1 MKTIS
6 MVDLRQ
12 NAERII
18 EQVRRG
24 EAMVLT
30 YRGQPAIRLEPLA
43 EAEVRADDPFYA
55 LNQLADSHGKALTNR
70 QMDKLIYGTC

>member
-1 MKTIS
+1 MKTVS

-18 EQVRRG
+18 EQGRRG

-55 LNQLADSHGKALTNR
+55 LHQLADSHGKSLSNR
-70 QMDKLIYGTC
+70 QMDKLIYGT

>member
-18 EQVRRG
+18 ERVRRG

-30 YRGQPAIRLEPLA
+30 YRGQPALRLEPLA
-43 EAEVRADDPFYA
+43 EVEVRADDPFYA
-55 LNQLADSHGKALTNR
+55 LNQLTDSHGKSLSNR
-70 QMDKLIYGTC
+70 QMDKLIYGT